1 MKIAL
6 AQMQMEE
13 SIEKNLEKS
22 LAFCDKAAG
31 CDLLFFPEIQL
42 SPFFPQYEK
51 KNADRYCR
59 KEDAA
64 EIKKLSEK
72 AREHHYYLSP
82 NVYLEM
88 EGKRY
93 DASLFIEP
101 DGKLKGISKM
111 VHIAQAEQFYEQ
123 DYYTPSEDGF
133 KVFETPYGKIG
144 IVICYDRHLPE
155 SIRTCTLLG
164 ADLIIV
170 PTANT
175 KAEPMEMFEWE
186 MRVQAMQNQVFLAMC
201 NRTGLEG
208 EMDFAGES
216 IVIHS
221 SGEVLAK
228 ADDKEQLL
236 ICDIDLK
243 EAAEWKK
250 KVPYLSTRRPEC
262 YIKLSEILTEAED
275 DVKND
280 RVAPVRET
288 FDDLRKK
295 LTNARIT

>member
-1 MKIAL
+1 
-6 AQMQMEE
+6 
-13 SIEKNLEKS
+13 
-22 LAFCDKAAG
+22 
-31 CDLLFFPEIQL
+31 
-42 SPFFPQYEK
+42 
-51 KNADRYCR
+51 
-59 KEDAA
+59 
-64 EIKKLSEK
+64 
-72 AREHHYYLSP
+72 
-82 NVYLEM
+82 M

-216 IVIHS
+216 IVIHP